1 LKKFSL
7 IFLLAWSSVFLGST
21 HTISRIRK
29 SDIGLKSLEELIL
42 IRKTLTRQALKLR
55 GLEINLHHVLSK
67 VVFLSDADV
76 HAPGRFSSKAD
87 PLTELSERLNTLLKR
102 LNQEDLD
109 QQFLK
114 ACQKNR

>member
-1 LKKFSL
+1 
-7 IFLLAWSSVFLGST
+7 
-21 HTISRIRK
+21 
-29 SDIGLKSLEELIL
+29 LEELIL
-42 IRKTLTRQALKLR
+42 IRKTLARQALRLR
-55 GLEINLHHVLSK
+55 GLEISLHHVLSK

-109 QQFLK
+109 QHYLK
-114 ACQKNR
+114 ACQENSSRLLKTSQNQTLQKDVRKVKGIPKVGTLLNNNLI

>member
-1 LKKFSL
+1 
-7 IFLLAWSSVFLGST
+7 
-21 HTISRIRK
+21 
-29 SDIGLKSLEELIL
+29 L
-42 IRKTLTRQALKLR
+42 IRKTLARQALRLR

-102 LNQEDLD
+102 LSHEDLD
-109 QQFLK
+109 QHYSSRLLETSQKQTLLK
-114 ACQKNR
+114 DVHKVKVIPKVGTLVC